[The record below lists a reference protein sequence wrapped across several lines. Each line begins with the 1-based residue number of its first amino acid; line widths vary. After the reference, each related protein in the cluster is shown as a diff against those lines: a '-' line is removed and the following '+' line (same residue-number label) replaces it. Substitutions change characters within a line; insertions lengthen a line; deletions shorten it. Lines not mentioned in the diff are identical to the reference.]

1 MNIQIKEIFYFLF
14 IRIPFYILGKY
25 RKNHVKV
32 HWGRGLHNFGDC
44 LQPCI
49 LKHYGLTPY
58 YVTSMEKLMLLW
70 LVQYF
75 NGFLLLMMAIL

>member
-1 MNIQIKEIFYFLF
+1 MNIQVKEILYLLF
-14 IRIPFYILGKY
+14 IRVPFYILGKY

-44 LQPCI
+44 LQPST

-58 YVTSMEKLMLLW
+58 YVTSTK
-70 LVQYF
+70 
-75 NGFLLLMMAIL
+75 FL